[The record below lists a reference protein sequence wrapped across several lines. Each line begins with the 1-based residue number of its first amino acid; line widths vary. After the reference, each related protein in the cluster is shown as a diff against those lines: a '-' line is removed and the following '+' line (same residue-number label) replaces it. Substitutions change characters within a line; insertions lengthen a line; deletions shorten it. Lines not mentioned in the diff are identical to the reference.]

1 MESPMVMSNC
11 EMVGTEAGLILS
23 NECVRLGID
32 LPELSLSRGDMGV
45 VRSAWLF
52 PQRAYE
58 VEFRP
63 PEGGRGPRLLLLHD
77 QVLPATMID

>member
-1 MESPMVMSNC
+1 MVMSVWEN
-11 EMVGTEAGLILS
+11 VADGNASDGLILS
-23 NECVRLGID
+23 NDCVRLGID
-32 LPELSLSRGDMGV
+32 LPELSLWRGDVGV

-63 PEGGRGPRLLLLHD
+63 GAGAAARLLLLHE
-77 QVLPATMID
+77 QILPDDEVRA